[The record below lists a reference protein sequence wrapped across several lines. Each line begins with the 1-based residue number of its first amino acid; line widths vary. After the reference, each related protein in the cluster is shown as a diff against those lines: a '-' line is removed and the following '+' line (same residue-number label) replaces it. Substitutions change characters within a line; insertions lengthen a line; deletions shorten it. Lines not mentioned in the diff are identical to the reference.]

1 MRLHGWWGTTGTHPT
16 SRSKRCM
23 RVQELRELG
32 TQLVEGTEIAAG
44 ADEAVVEVDGFLM
57 AEM

>member
-1 MRLHGWWGTTGTHPT
+1 
-16 SRSKRCM
+16 M